1 MKATELH
8 VAIMNKEDMTL
19 QEADQLVQEM
29 RELVKEGQMPDDVL
43 WEYGYDIDYFLDIL

>member
-29 RELVKEGQMPDDVL
+29 RDLVADGQLPDDVL
-43 WEYGYDIDYFLDIL
+43 FEYGYDMDYFMDLL